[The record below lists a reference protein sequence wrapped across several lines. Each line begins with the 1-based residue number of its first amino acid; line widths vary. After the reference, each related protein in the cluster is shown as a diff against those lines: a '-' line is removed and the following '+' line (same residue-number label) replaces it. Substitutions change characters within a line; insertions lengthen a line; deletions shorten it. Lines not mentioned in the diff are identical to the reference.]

1 MVIPYIHPSPRVA
14 NQVMR
19 EMNLVE
25 LTQKDTPYPKILPRL
40 PGSFVDIIIFQD
52 NYLSYSLFTQERIV

>member
-1 MVIPYIHPSPRVA
+1 
-14 NQVMR
+14 MR